1 MLAPDTHESV
11 ASGADLAALEQQLDV
26 VPMVE
31 RFFDLRGGDG
41 VPLAH
46 VVHRGIRE
54 HHTPSER
61 VVGLVALHHDH
72 LVIRVLLLHQEREVQ
87 ARGSTTDADD
97 FHGFGPCK
105 NCFRTKLFSFQQFAR
120 IRSNPDQSNFSN
132 RNTMAINRQ
141 EASAQATAE
150 RPGREA
156 GLSHEDHQAVRLWL
170 RLLTCSTQIE
180 QTIRGNLQA
189 QFGTTLSRFDYL
201 AQLSRFPEG
210 LRMKTLS
217 EYLMVTGGN
226 VTGLT
231 DQLVGEGWV
240 ERVADEN
247 DRRSMTVRLTKQGV
261 KQFNTMAAEHELW
274 LEQLFAPFGA
284 SRAKALFEQLG
295 QLREVLDRSCG

>member
-1 MLAPDTHESV
+1 
-11 ASGADLAALEQQLDV
+11 
-26 VPMVE
+26 
-31 RFFDLRGGDG
+31 
-41 VPLAH
+41 
-46 VVHRGIRE
+46 
-54 HHTPSER
+54 
-61 VVGLVALHHDH
+61 
-72 LVIRVLLLHQEREVQ
+72 
-87 ARGSTTDADD
+87 
-97 FHGFGPCK
+97 
-105 NCFRTKLFSFQQFAR
+105 
-120 IRSNPDQSNFSN
+120 
-132 RNTMAINRQ
+132 MAINRQ
-141 EASAQATAE
+141 EASAQVTAE

-180 QTIRGNLQA
+180 QTIRGNLQT

-240 ERVADEN
+240 ERVADAN
-247 DRRSMTVRLTKQGV
+247 DRRSMTVRLTKEGV